1 MRGGS
6 NYRVAGVIWW
16 GERAAIGV
24 ETWGPLGVLG
34 GLLGWAGTFRGVRW
48 AFVGVGKWIP

>member
-1 MRGGS
+1 M
-6 NYRVAGVIWW
+6 V

-34 GLLGWAGTFRGVRW
+34 VYFYGRGTFRGGVRW